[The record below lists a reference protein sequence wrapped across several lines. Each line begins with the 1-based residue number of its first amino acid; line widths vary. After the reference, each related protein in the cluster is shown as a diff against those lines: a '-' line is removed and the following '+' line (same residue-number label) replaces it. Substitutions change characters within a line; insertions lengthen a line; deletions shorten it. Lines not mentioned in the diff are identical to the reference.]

1 MTLLNKVLNQ
11 SMERKQIKQLAP
23 KPADIISNDA
33 FYNRYLL
40 IMITL
45 LCYLKSILLSS
56 YLILIKNPEFLELS
70 ISVIQASQV
79 AWGFLIL
86 LVLIIIAYIITYGTH
101 TSIMYNTNTI
111 NLLTLIGA
119 SNNFI
124 IKRVIFSFAKI
135 GILAGL
141 VGSSMGLLTI
151 LVMYPFLR
159 QISILFNDTISNDFI
174 YDTSILNDF
183 AVFLSI
189 PIFCFLIC
197 IISSYLTVRK
207 IIKNY

>member
-1 MTLLNKVLNQ
+1 MNLLNKVLNQ
-11 SMERKQIKQLAP
+11 SEEKKRIKQLAP
-23 KPADIISNDA
+23 KPANIISHDA

-56 YLILIKNPEFLELS
+56 FLILMKNPEFSQLS
-70 ISVIQASQV
+70 MSLIQISLIS
-79 AWGFLIL
+79 WCFLIL
-86 LVLIIIAYIITYGTH
+86 LILIIIAYIITYGTH
-101 TSIMYNTNTI
+101 TSIMYNRNTI
-111 NLLTLIGA
+111 NLLMLIGA

-141 VGSSMGLLTI
+141 MGSLLGFLTI
-151 LVMYPFLR
+151 LTMYPFLS
-159 QISILFNDTISNDFI
+159 QINSLINDISNNVMVYDVSIFDDFTI
-174 YDTSILNDF
+174 FF
-183 AVFLSI
+183 AI
-189 PIFCFLIC
+189 PLFSFFIC
-197 IISSYLTVRK
+197 VVSSYFTIKK

>member
-11 SMERKQIKQLAP
+11 SMERKKIKKLAP

-70 ISVIQASQV
+70 ISIIQASQL

-124 IKRVIFSFAKI
+124 INYKTII
-135 GILAGL
+135 IL
-141 VGSSMGLLTI
+141 
-151 LVMYPFLR
+151 
-159 QISILFNDTISNDFI
+159 
-174 YDTSILNDF
+174 
-183 AVFLSI
+183 
-189 PIFCFLIC
+189 
-197 IISSYLTVRK
+197 
-207 IIKNY
+207 

>member
-33 FYNRYLL
+33 IYNRYLL

-124 IKRVIFSFAKI
+124 IKSMTFNGSPKTIC
-135 GILAGL
+135 GIVEL
-141 VGSSMGLLTI
+141 
-151 LVMYPFLR
+151 Y
-159 QISILFNDTISNDFI
+159 
-174 YDTSILNDF
+174 Y
-183 AVFLSI
+183 
-189 PIFCFLIC
+189 
-197 IISSYLTVRK
+197 
-207 IIKNY
+207 

>member
-33 FYNRYLL
+33 IYNRYLL

-70 ISVIQASQV
+70 ISIIQASQL

-86 LVLIIIAYIITYGTH
+86 LILIIIAY
-101 TSIMYNTNTI
+101 NANTI

-141 VGSSMGLLTI
+141 VGSFMGLLTI

-159 QISILFNDTISNDFI
+159 QISILFSDNISNDFS
-174 YDTSILNDF
+174 YDTLILNDF
-183 AVFLSI
+183 AVFLLI